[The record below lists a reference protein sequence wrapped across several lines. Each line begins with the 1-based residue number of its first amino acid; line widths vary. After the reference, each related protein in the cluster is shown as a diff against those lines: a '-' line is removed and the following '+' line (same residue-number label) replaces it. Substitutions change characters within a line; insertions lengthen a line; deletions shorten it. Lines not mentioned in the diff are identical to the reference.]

1 MINHVYYV
9 DIYNNDTLI
18 SSSNLGNFL
27 TVEAF

>member
-9 DIYNNDTLI
+9 GIYNNDTLI
-18 SSSNLGNFL
+18 SSNLGHFL